1 MATWSWAG
9 KKSTRFNSDPGE
21 KGGSFNVPMISKWN
35 QIVSSAKTIQGF
47 IDIEYYDELTGK
59 TVKEWGDLTLSGNF
73 DSSKASGSPKDYA
86 GSFDYIRLKTGN
98 GNLVQIHKSE
108 NRQEKENPKDIS
120 IQKSNLV
127 PTKKTE
133 NKPLQ
138 HVNISD
144 LLALHKK
151 G

>member
-1 MATWSWAG
+1 MSYEFPTIYTALIITLFLTVLLAVAYFVKRKSNSI
-9 KKSTRFNSDPGE
+9 KKIINNKKKINILEFLPIR
-21 KGGSFNVPMISKWN
+21 GGY
-35 QIVSSAKTIQGF
+35 SAIIFSINNEEFFFVGHK
-47 IDIEYYDELTGK
+47 
-59 TVKEWGDLTLSGNF
+59 S
-73 DSSKASGSPKDYA
+73 
-86 GSFDYIRLKTGN
+86 GN

-108 NRQEKENPKDIS
+108 KNQENENLMDLSVQNRK
-120 IQKSNLV
+120 LV
-127 PTKKTE
+127 ETKKTE

>member
-1 MATWSWAG
+1 MNYDFPTIYTVLIIVFFLTVLLAVAYFVK
-9 KKSTRFNSDPGE
+9 KKSNSIKKIINNKKRINIVDFVPIR
-21 KGGSFNVPMISKWN
+21 GGY
-35 QIVSSAKTIQGF
+35 SAIIFSINNEEFFFVGH
-47 IDIEYYDELTGK
+47 
-59 TVKEWGDLTLSGNF
+59 
-73 DSSKASGSPKDYA
+73 
-86 GSFDYIRLKTGN
+86 KTGN

-108 NRQEKENPKDIS
+108 NRQEKEIPKDIS

>member
-1 MATWSWAG
+1 MSYEFPTIYTALIITLFLTILLAVAYFVKRKSNSI
-9 KKSTRFNSDPGE
+9 KKIINNKKKINILEFLPIR
-21 KGGSFNVPMISKWN
+21 GGY
-35 QIVSSAKTIQGF
+35 SAIIFSINNEEFFFVGHK
-47 IDIEYYDELTGK
+47 
-59 TVKEWGDLTLSGNF
+59 S
-73 DSSKASGSPKDYA
+73 
-86 GSFDYIRLKTGN
+86 GN

-108 NRQEKENPKDIS
+108 KNQENENLMDLSVQNRK
-120 IQKSNLV
+120 LV
-127 PTKKTE
+127 ETKKTE

>member
-1 MATWSWAG
+1 MNYDFPTIYTVLIIVFFLTVLLAVAYFVK
-9 KKSTRFNSDPGE
+9 KKSNSIKKIIINNKRINIVDFVPIR
-21 KGGSFNVPMISKWN
+21 GGY
-35 QIVSSAKTIQGF
+35 SAIIFSINNEEFFFVGH
-47 IDIEYYDELTGK
+47 
-59 TVKEWGDLTLSGNF
+59 
-73 DSSKASGSPKDYA
+73 
-86 GSFDYIRLKTGN
+86 KTGN

>member
-1 MATWSWAG
+1 MNYDFPTIYTVLIIVFFLTVLLAVAYFVK
-9 KKSTRFNSDPGE
+9 KKSNSIKKIINNKKRINIVDFVPIR
-21 KGGSFNVPMISKWN
+21 GGY
-35 QIVSSAKTIQGF
+35 SAIIFSINNEEFFFVGH
-47 IDIEYYDELTGK
+47 
-59 TVKEWGDLTLSGNF
+59 
-73 DSSKASGSPKDYA
+73 
-86 GSFDYIRLKTGN
+86 KTGN

-108 NRQEKENPKDIS
+108 TRQEKENHKDIS